1 MTTACTPPLTRGS
14 RQGEPATGSMA
25 GYRRHQRAS
34 EPPCPECR
42 RARREARRTPARS
55 PATVPGYE
63 LQVFAAVNT
72 VVELYR
78 MNRVGPAD
86 AARVETVL
94 GLAEQVDND
103 PLNAAIWAV
112 YRRALTALLQTT
124 RTD

>member
-1 MTTACTPPLTRGS
+1 
-14 RQGEPATGSMA
+14 
-25 GYRRHQRAS
+25 
-34 EPPCPECR
+34 
-42 RARREARRTPARS
+42 
-55 PATVPGYE
+55 
-63 LQVFAAVNT
+63 VNT